1 MLGHAHFE
9 AELPAVTP
17 EFTHIRVRMFPD
29 GGFTRLG
36 LFAEAPAK
44 FPPLAQAR
52 CERFE
57 EQIPKSLKPL
67 TIPYAPSPT
76 EVASNHKR
84 ARSHDR
90 ASLALGARVL
100 RASNEHYG
108 PAAQVISPFPPLH
121 MFDGLES
128 ARSRKAGH
136 FEEVDIAL
144 AQPTQIDSVQL
155 DFTYFVNNNPLE
167 ISLFG
172 RSSSHEEWKEVL
184 PRVPVKAYAGNVM
197 EIRLPARP
205 LCVELRVRTHPD
217 GGINRIKVRG
227 EAPPA

>member
-1 MLGHAHFE
+1 
-9 AELPAVTP
+9 
-17 EFTHIRVRMFPD
+17 MFPD

-76 EVASNHKR
+76 EIASNHKR